1 MWCVCVCVPVR
12 VCCECVICVC
22 WLYEKMRKYC
32 YLNTAESATLES
44 KGLFQNLISVYL
56 KENYKIMFYELKFQY
71 KVIFL
76 PLRAVTKFFMCVFSA
91 SDVTSRRSYPS
102 ALQIVYKG

>member
-1 MWCVCVCVPVR
+1 
-12 VCCECVICVC
+12 
-22 WLYEKMRKYC
+22 
-32 YLNTAESATLES
+32 
-44 KGLFQNLISVYL
+44 
-56 KENYKIMFYELKFQY
+56 MFYEIKFQY

-102 ALQIVYKG
+102 ALQIVYKGYGDNLI